1 MSKKLLSLNNKNT
14 MAAAVSDVDL
24 VGQMA
29 ALDIDKKHWK
39 ERLISELM
47 EIHKQSDNIDAITTE
62 INRLISIKYGGS
74 VSESYYEHLLD
85 DTNKEIKRF
94 IRRLSIIAPKDEPRL
109 KKPCIETLKRPCI
122 DTSLYEPSYQRYAVE
137 ITWKQRLYS
146 ELIEKYRLYNDIQKI
161 TQEINQLI
169 LAETDSPPSDKGFES
184 IKDRMIQILDSKYK
198 K

>member
-47 EIHKQSDNIDAITTE
+47 EIYKQSDNIVAITTE
-62 INRLISIKYGGS
+62 INRLISIKHGGS
-74 VSESYYEHLLD
+74 VSESYYEHLKD

-94 IRRLSIIAPKDEPRL
+94 IGRLSIIAPKDEPRL
-109 KKPCIETLKRPCI
+109 KKPSIETLKRPCI
-122 DTSLYEPSYQRYAVE
+122 DTSLYEPSYQMYAVE

-146 ELIEKYRLYNDIQKI
+146 ELIEKYRLCNDIQKI

-169 LAETDSPPSDKGFES
+169 SALSDGPPSDKGFTS
-184 IKDRMIQILDSKYK
+184 IKDRMIKFLDLKYN
-198 K
+198 